1 MIGGKR
7 TRKKAVG
14 ENDSSFFKSSSGKIL
29 ITAPMKAPRNTEK
42 YEKYQNTSVCSR
54 AKLFL
59 GKHTNSQTLR
69 NVMTFILQ
77 NEVNQKD
84 AQNQNEKDKKYGQR
98 TGVFLFCS
106 SLKIIRIV
114 NYLILNSNIKVL

>member
-42 YEKYQNTSVCSR
+42 YEKY
-54 AKLFL
+54 
-59 GKHTNSQTLR
+59 
-69 NVMTFILQ
+69 
-77 NEVNQKD
+77 
-84 AQNQNEKDKKYGQR
+84 
-98 TGVFLFCS
+98 
-106 SLKIIRIV
+106 
-114 NYLILNSNIKVL
+114 

>member
-42 YEKYQNTSVCSR
+42 YQNTSVCSR

-77 NEVNQKD
+77 NEVNQKY

-106 SLKIIRIV
+106 SLNIIRIV